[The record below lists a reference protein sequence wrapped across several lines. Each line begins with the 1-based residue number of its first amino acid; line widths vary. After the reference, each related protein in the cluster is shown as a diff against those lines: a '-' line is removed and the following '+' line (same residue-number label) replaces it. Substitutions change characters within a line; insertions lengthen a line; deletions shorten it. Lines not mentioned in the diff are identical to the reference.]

1 LKKNIIWGR
10 KILEIR
16 RKGIRKNAAVDP
28 EPGRMASHCH
38 CQFTGVYNRGFVLSL
53 DTPASVYMYTCPE
66 AEFLDVIGTKV
77 FLLAI
82 HSHLYYGVF
91 PPSPT

>member
-1 LKKNIIWGR
+1 MFPQASLKKNIIWGR

-38 CQFTGVYNRGFVLSL
+38 CQFTVVYNRGFVLSL
-53 DTPASVYMYTCPE
+53 DTPASVYMYICP
-66 AEFLDVIGTKV
+66 VYCIMSVYK
-77 FLLAI
+77 I
-82 HSHLYYGVF
+82 SHLFHTNLV
-91 PPSPT
+91 